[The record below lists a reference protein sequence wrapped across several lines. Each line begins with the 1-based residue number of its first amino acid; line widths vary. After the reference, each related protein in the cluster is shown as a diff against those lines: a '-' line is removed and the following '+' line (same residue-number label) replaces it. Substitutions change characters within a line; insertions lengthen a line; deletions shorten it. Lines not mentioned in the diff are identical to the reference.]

1 MHEFSSVFFLEGVSF
16 RLVDIG
22 AVGIR
27 IFWDLFLNQRHR
39 FLRKSFVFHCGSTYS
54 ANISCKTYEVK

>member
-22 AVGIR
+22 VVGVR
-27 IFWDLFLNQRHR
+27 IFWGLFLNQGHR